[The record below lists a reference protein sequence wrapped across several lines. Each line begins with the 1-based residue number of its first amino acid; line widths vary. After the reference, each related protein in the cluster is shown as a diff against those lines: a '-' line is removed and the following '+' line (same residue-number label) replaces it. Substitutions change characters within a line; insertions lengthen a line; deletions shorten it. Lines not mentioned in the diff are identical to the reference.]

1 MSARISTGYLTKTVR
16 RREPGGRQFTIAQ
29 SITITEILGF
39 LLRSTPLHPFCD
51 DGASCT
57 VTSLANFGFQV

>member
-1 MSARISTGYLTKTVR
+1 MSARISTGYLTKTV

-39 LLRSTPLHPFCD
+39 LLRSTPLHPFCA

-57 VTSLANFGFQV
+57 VISLANLGFQV